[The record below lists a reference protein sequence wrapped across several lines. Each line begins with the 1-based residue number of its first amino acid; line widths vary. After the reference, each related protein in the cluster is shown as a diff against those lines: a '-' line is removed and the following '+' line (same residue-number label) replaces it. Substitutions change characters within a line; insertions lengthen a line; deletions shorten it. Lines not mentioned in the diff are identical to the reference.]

1 MKKDGVKDGYI
12 SRDLLLNIMCD
23 GDKIRT
29 GDIVRDAIRNRK
41 SAFIEYCIMQS
52 GKVRWIRAAI
62 STTQLQVLK
71 SRFKLLFFM
80 ISQGKSN
87 KTCF

>member
-12 SRDLLLNIMCD
+12 SRDLLLN
-23 GDKIRT
+23 RT